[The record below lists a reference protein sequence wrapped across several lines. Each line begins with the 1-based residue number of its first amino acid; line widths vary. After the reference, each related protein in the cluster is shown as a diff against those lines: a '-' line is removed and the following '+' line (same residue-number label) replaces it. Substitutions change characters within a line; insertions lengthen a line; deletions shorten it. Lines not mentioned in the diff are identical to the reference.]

1 MKSVPCFIPLIV
13 TIHDKNEMSSRTL
26 SIEETLDNAVSFIQ
40 KDSHAHSDVDI
51 IFSPESDTNQFYF
64 INEIDAMTYDG
75 KNANVLRIYN
85 GHGEMMQDFK
95 VLEELLVRL
104 RCRN

>member
-13 TIHDKNEMSSRTL
+13 TIHEKNEMSSRTL
-26 SIEETLDNAVSFIQ
+26 SIEDTLDKAVSFIQ
-40 KDSHAHSDVDI
+40 KDSNKNDAVDML
-51 IFSPESDTNQFYF
+51 FSPESDTNQFYF

-75 KNANVLRIYN
+75 QNANVLRIYN
-85 GHGEMMQDFK
+85 GYGEVIQDFK

-104 RCRN
+104 QCRN